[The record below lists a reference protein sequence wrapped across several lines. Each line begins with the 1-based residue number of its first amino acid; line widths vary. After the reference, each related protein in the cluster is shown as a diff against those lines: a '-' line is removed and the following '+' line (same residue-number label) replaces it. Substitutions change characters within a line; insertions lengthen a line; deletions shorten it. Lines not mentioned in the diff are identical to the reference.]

1 MKIALTAL
9 VTAAACFA
17 LTAATGLASHS
28 SQKAQ
33 VSEKA
38 TVVVR
43 IGDYVKVPA
52 LDLACLYQPHDT
64 SKQEQGPVLY
74 CDRPSDTNPD
84 SKAAALLISKSH
96 FKVSATGAS
105 SWTATIWRHP

>member
-9 VTAAACFA
+9 ATAAACFA
-17 LTAATGLASHS
+17 FTAATGLASRS
-28 SQKAQ
+28 SRQ
-33 VSEKA
+33 A

-43 IGDYVKVPA
+43 IGDYVKIPA
-52 LDLACLYQPHDT
+52 LDLACLYQAHDST
-64 SKQEQGPVLY
+64 KQEQGPVMY

-84 SKAAALLISKSH
+84 SKAAALLISKAH
-96 FKVSATGAS
+96 FKVAATGAS